1 MQNCDHKSRIP
12 LLMKVLSGNE
22 EEGKSYGNFIE
33 DHIEQLQNVHNLKL
47 VVVDSKL
54 YNQGNLSILKTKGSL
69 KWLTR
74 VPNTLKA
81 VKELLV
87 FSDKSQFQ
95 VLWDNKDYSY
105 LELCSNYGGVNQRW
119 IAFHSENK
127 YKTELKQFTKR
138 IEKQTKQEIKW
149 YKKLSKEEFKHK
161 KEALQAA
168 NSLSKNLK
176 YSNLDKIKIVTKKY
190 YESVGKPNQGQKP
203 TRIVYRF
210 EATICSDTVLIEQE
224 KNKLGYFI
232 LATNELNGEF
242 MPAHKVLKHYKN
254 QAAVERG
261 FRFLKGPNIVGA
273 SLFVQ
278 KPQRM
283 MALIMVMTLCLLVYS
298 ALEFKTRTLLKQLN
312 LTFNNHAGKPIQNP
326 TMKWIFQCFEGIH
339 VLYLP
344 LNKPIILNLNKQH
357 RIILDLLGK
366 NYSHFYS

>member
-1 MQNCDHKSRIP
+1 
-12 LLMKVLSGNE
+12 
-22 EEGKSYGNFIE
+22 
-33 DHIEQLQNVHNLKL
+33 
-47 VVVDSKL
+47 
-54 YNQGNLSILKTKGSL
+54 
-69 KWLTR
+69 
-74 VPNTLKA
+74 
-81 VKELLV
+81 
-87 FSDKSQFQ
+87 
-95 VLWDNKDYSY
+95 
-105 LELCSNYGGVNQRW
+105 
-119 IAFHSENK
+119 
-127 YKTELKQFTKR
+127 
-138 IEKQTKQEIKW
+138 
-149 YKKLSKEEFKHK
+149 
-161 KEALQAA
+161 
-168 NSLSKNLK
+168 
-176 YSNLDKIKIVTKKY
+176 
-190 YESVGKPNQGQKP
+190 
-203 TRIVYRF
+203 
-210 EATICSDTVLIEQE
+210 
-224 KNKLGYFI
+224 
-232 LATNELNGEF
+232 

-261 FRFLKGPNIVGA
+261 FRFLKDPNIVGA